1 MQINWMSI
9 ILASMIS
16 TIYDS
21 PIQNQMTNIL
31 SYENQQTQKAC
42 SCKSQ
47 KHHSC
52 NRSKKT

>member
-1 MQINWMSI
+1 MSI

-31 SYENQQTQKAC
+31 SYENQQTQ
-42 SCKSQ
+42 
-47 KHHSC
+47 
-52 NRSKKT
+52 